1 MFLAVI
7 VVSYNPGERL
17 QVTLR
22 SLLAQEERD
31 FRVIVKDAGSTD
43 GSEKLAQKE
52 LSDPR
57 VRYVS
62 QADSGIY
69 DGMNQAL
76 ELLFSE
82 AAKGETKLP
91 EWIYFL
97 NCGDLLHDAKVLG
110 RVREALPEGSG
121 QIAYGDIIE
130 MRTGQRVTANPHMD
144 AFACFR
150 NVPCHQACF
159 YRASL
164 MYRERFE
171 TKWRV
176 RADYEHFLRCVL
188 SRQVR
193 TQSLGLAICDYEG
206 GGFSESAEGR
216 KRSAEEHREI
226 TARYYTGAQRFRY
239 RAYLILTLQ
248 PLRAFLAGNRVT
260 AGLYQ
265 GIRRR
270 LLDR

>member
-57 VRYVS
+57 VRYVT
-62 QADSGIY
+62 QTDRGIY

-76 ELLFSE
+76 ELLFAE
-82 AAKGETKLP
+82 AARGEATLP

-110 RVREALPEGSG
+110 RVR
-121 QIAYGDIIE
+121 D
-130 MRTGQRVTANPHMD
+130 
-144 AFACFR
+144 
-150 NVPCHQACF
+150 
-159 YRASL
+159 
-164 MYRERFE
+164 
-171 TKWRV
+171 
-176 RADYEHFLRCVL
+176 
-188 SRQVR
+188 
-193 TQSLGLAICDYEG
+193 
-206 GGFSESAEGR
+206 
-216 KRSAEEHREI
+216 
-226 TARYYTGAQRFRY
+226 
-239 RAYLILTLQ
+239 
-248 PLRAFLAGNRVT
+248 
-260 AGLYQ
+260 
-265 GIRRR
+265 
-270 LLDR
+270 